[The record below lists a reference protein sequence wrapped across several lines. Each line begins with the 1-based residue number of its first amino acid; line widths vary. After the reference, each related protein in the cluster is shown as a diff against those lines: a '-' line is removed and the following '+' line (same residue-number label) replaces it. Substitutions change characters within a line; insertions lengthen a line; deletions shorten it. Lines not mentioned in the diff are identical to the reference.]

1 MRADDRATA
10 EGILFT
16 DQYQLSMAQLYF
28 RRGLHERRA
37 QFDYSFRTYPDYG
50 RHQAGYCV
58 AAGMGWM
65 LDWLE
70 ETRFRPRDLDLLRS
84 QRGSAGAPVFGDDFL
99 GWLEGA
105 GHFGEVWV
113 RAIPEGRVVHPYAP
127 AAIVEGPLAMA
138 QILETSFLN
147 HLNYQTLIATKA
159 SRVREA
165 GQNRPVLEF
174 GLRRGPAMGANAG
187 ARAALIGGAES
198 TSNVGTSHLLG
209 IEPKGTHAHSM
220 VQVFMALGEGELDAF
235 RAYAEV
241 YPDDC
246 VLLVDTIDTLDSG
259 VPNAITVFR
268 ELRERGHQPRGIRLD
283 SGDLAY
289 LGIQAARMLDA
300 AGFEDVDIVLSS
312 NLDELAMWQIL
323 SQIEQE
329 AGRYGVDPAALR
341 DRLVYGVGTRLITSQ
356 GQSAL
361 DGVYKLVALDDG
373 GEWQP
378 ALKISESAA
387 KIPAP
392 GAKAVWRIYD
402 RRGSATADVVSAADE
417 DLSVIDP
424 LVLHHPYRDGI
435 HRELAQSE
443 ITRVESLLEPT
454 FVDGRRVRPEESID
468 VCRARRVAD
477 LELLDPG
484 VRRLVNP
491 HIYHVSITDRVKRLQ
506 RDLIAMA
513 RASVPDDV

>member
-1 MRADDRATA
+1 MRPEDRATA

-58 AAGMGWM
+58 AAGMGWL
-65 LDWLE
+65 LDWME
-70 ETRFRPRDLDLLRS
+70 ATRFRPRDLDLLRS
-84 QRGSAGAPVFGDDFL
+84 QQGSTGARVFGDDFL
-99 GWLEGA
+99 SWLEGE
-105 GHFGEVWV
+105 GDFGGVSI

-187 ARAALIGGAES
+187 ARAALIGGAEF

-209 IEPKGTHAHSM
+209 IEPRGTHAHSM
-220 VQVFMALGEGELDAF
+220 VQVFMALGGGELEAF

-241 YPDDC
+241 YSDDC

-268 ELRERGHQPRGIRLD
+268 ELRDGGHQPRGIRLD

-289 LGIQAARMLDA
+289 LSIQAARMLDV
-300 AGFEDVDIVLSS
+300 AGFENVDIVLSS

-329 AGRYGVDPAALR
+329 AGRYGVDPAVLR

-361 DGVYKLVALDDG
+361 DGVYKLVALEDG
-373 GEWQP
+373 GQWQP
-378 ALKISESAA
+378 ALKLSESAA

-392 GAKAVWRIYD
+392 GAKAVWRVYD
-402 RRGSATADVVSAADE
+402 RRGSATADVVAAADE
-417 DLSVIDP
+417 DLTTVDP
-424 LVLHHPYRDGI
+424 LVLHHPYRDGSR
-435 HRELAQSE
+435 RELAQAD
-443 ITRVESLLEPT
+443 ITRLESLLEPT
-454 FVDGRRVRPEESID
+454 LVDGQRVATEEPIET
-468 VCRARRVAD
+468 CRARRVAD
-477 LELLDPG
+477 LALLDPG

-506 RDLIAMA
+506 RDLIARA
-513 RASVPDDV
+513 RAGTSDEA